1 MFSLVF
7 IIAFLFVCGLIFLH
21 IHNYFIS
28 KYSYTNIFVWKLKK
42 KKVKMLV
49 TQLCST
55 LWHPMVCSPPGFSV
69 HGILQARIL
78 EWVAIPF
85 FRGLSWPRDWILV
98 SCIAGRFFTIW
109 ATREAPEICLPHHIL
124 IFWWLVP
131 FPYWVVSS
139 SRAETVPCHYS
150 IPRIQNSG

>member
-1 MFSLVF
+1 MPLLWAPIPLWDMLESEIVSRSVVSNSLQPH
-7 IIAFLFVCGLIFLH
+7 G
-21 IHNYFIS
+21 S
-28 KYSYTNIFVWKLKK
+28 KPWCPT
-42 KKVKMLV
+42 
-49 TQLCST
+49 LCS
-55 LWHPMVCSPPGFSV
+55 PMVANPNSLQPLCSPPGSSV
-69 HGILQARIL
+69 HGILQVRIL

-139 SRAETVPCHYS
+139 SRAETGPCHYS